1 MAAPRLDPDPT
12 VLGKLNEGQGEPR
25 TPREERPAVGSVPT
39 LPTPSPRKGKVRAV
53 DLLTSRLISFQRRL
67 GLHINP
73 SGPLP
78 AAWSPVTV

>member
-39 LPTPSPRKGKVRAV
+39 LPTPSPRRGKGEGSGLV
-53 DLLTSRLISFQRRL
+53 DIKANQFSEEA
-67 GLHINP
+67 GP
-73 SGPLP
+73 SHKP
-78 AAWSPVTV
+78 